1 MCSVPLWLAGLFSC
15 AWLLQAMVIAFKQEP
30 LQLHVVGHVPATWIP
45 LVSAA
50 DSVTL
55 SVCADDPCCAHTG
68 IDMTDAQLAFAN
80 KHSTA
85 WQQHLGY
92 AQPNMW

>member
-1 MCSVPLWLAGLFSC
+1 VRLTVC
-15 AWLLQAMVIAFKQEP
+15 
-30 LQLHVVGHVPATWIP
+30 
-45 LVSAA
+45 AA
-50 DSVTL
+50 DL
-55 SVCADDPCCAHTG
+55 GCAHTG

-92 AQPNMW
+92 AQPNMRWVGVTPYEVVGLHVAKAHVRGAVWQLAIPTGLSNQ